1 MIDMSPMKGARR
13 KGGLLGAPL
22 QLRHEA
28 GCAAPAQP
36 GRVPGTGGSFQ
47 HAVSGDE
54 SHPGEMSAA
63 PIVIHRLSPTGGRR
77 VTIRGQIAGLAYE
90 DQHVV
95 EFLRRAGLP
104 DGVELL
110 DRPEWV
116 EWRGG
121 RAHSYVAA

>member
-1 MIDMSPMKGARR
+1 
-13 KGGLLGAPL
+13 
-22 QLRHEA
+22 
-28 GCAAPAQP
+28 
-36 GRVPGTGGSFQ
+36 
-47 HAVSGDE
+47 
-54 SHPGEMSAA
+54 MSAA
-63 PIVIHRLSPTGGRR
+63 PIVIHRLSHTGGRR